1 MRTTL
6 VYRTETLVGRADEQ
20 AQLVAAVE
28 HGLTGSAVVV
38 EVVGEPGIGKTRL
51 LDELSAVAV
60 TRGLAVYS
68 AGASEHDD
76 RPCAPF
82 VDAVG
87 SLAGVV
93 GDGPDGTLWRYQVRR
108 GVSSVLESLAGDR
121 GLLLVLDDFHWAD
134 EESYALLGQLLRRP
148 PRAGIVLAVAYRG
161 RQASDELLAALTDAR
176 LPRWRLE
183 LEPLDAALFGGGTGT
198 GNPRLLLAAGDD
210 VAARAAL
217 SAEIA
222 GLGQR
227 EALVVR
233 AAAVAGDPFEP
244 ERVAGI
250 AGTDVFDVLAALG
263 ELSRRDIVRQ
273 VERSPRWEFRHPVVR
288 AAASPDADER
298 LARTDTAEIAVLVE
312 TTKGTEPAAAVRW
325 LRAVLAEMPA
335 AERDA
340 TAFDLAGALVADGRL
355 PEARALIND
364 LVTTVG
370 WGSAVDRAQVLGLSA
385 RTARLM
391 GHHLAARWLSVTELA
406 SVPVMS
412 WNRARPLLVEIAAA
426 CAAGGDV
433 GTARIWAA
441 MVMGDVGT
449 DPRDRS
455 AVAGAYGLLALA
467 HDFVG
472 QDADE
477 ARTRGAELLDGM
489 VDAELPAAL
498 DAVVWVGWAENL
510 TERYGEAAR
519 HFARGLA
526 VAHGDN
532 HMRYRMLVGL
542 CGTRTW
548 MGRLDE
554 AWALAAEAEAVA
566 KRLGLDDPMVLTLM
580 CQIAV
585 LRGQANAVDFGER
598 AVAAA
603 GGNHTWWAR
612 AAAATLAEARLAAGD
627 AERAVAELLDAGEG
641 PGLPALPAVT
651 RPAWYSVLT
660 AAELRQGRVREAEH
674 WATRAAE
681 AAANLGLAGQ
691 DGFAALARAAVLRAQ
706 GSTGSAADMAGTA
719 AERFGTAGM
728 RLYEGKAH
736 LLTGLAHS
744 DIERAQRDLS
754 HAKSLFVECAAP
766 GLRDLAVNELRR
778 LGARRPRQN
787 QRTTGLTDR
796 ESEIAALVGHGLT
809 NREIAAR
816 VRLSEKTV
824 ETHLGKAFRKLDV
837 STRAGLV
844 ARVTGL
850 EAA

>member
-1 MRTTL
+1 M
-6 VYRTETLVGRADEQ
+6 YRTETLVGRAYEQ

-28 HGLTGSAVVV
+28 HVRTGSAVVV

-51 LDELSAVAV
+51 LDELSTLAE

-68 AGASEHDD
+68 ASASEHDD
-76 RPCAPF
+76 RPCASF

-87 SLAGVV
+87 SLADVV
-93 GDGPDGTLWRYQVRR
+93 GDGPDGALWRYQVRR
-108 GVSSVLESLAGDR
+108 GVSSVLESLAGGR
-121 GLLLVLDDFHWAD
+121 GLLLVLDDFHLAD
-134 EESYALLGQLLRRP
+134 EESYALLGHLLRRP

-161 RQASDELLAALTDAR
+161 RQASCELLAALTDAR

-217 SAEIA
+217 SSEIA
-222 GLGQR
+222 RLGQR
-227 EALVVR
+227 ESLVVR

-244 ERVAGI
+244 EHVARVAGI
-250 AGTDVFDVLAALG
+250 DVFEVLAALG

-273 VERSPRWEFRHPVVR
+273 VERSPRWEFRHPAVR
-288 AAASPDADER
+288 AAASPNADER
-298 LARTDTAEIAVLVE
+298 LARTDPAEIAVLVE
-312 TTKGTEPAAAVRW
+312 TTKGTEPTAAVRW
-325 LRAVLAEMPA
+325 LRAVLAEMPV

-340 TAFDLAGALVADGRL
+340 AAFGLAGALVTDGRL

-364 LVTTVG
+364 LVTTVR
-370 WGSAVDRAQVLGLSA
+370 WGDAVDRAQVLGMSA
-385 RTARLM
+385 RTSRLM
-391 GHHLAARWLSVTELA
+391 GHHPAARWLSVAELA

-433 GTARIWAA
+433 GTARTWAA

-455 AVAGAYGLLALA
+455 AVAGACGLLALA

-472 QDADE
+472 ADADE

-489 VDAELPAAL
+489 VDAELPTAL
-498 DAVVWVGWAENL
+498 DAVVWVGWAEIL
-510 TERYGEAAR
+510 TERHGEAAR
-519 HFARGLA
+519 HFSRGLA
-526 VAHGDN
+526 LVHGDN
-532 HMRYRMLVGL
+532 HMRHRLLIGL
-542 CGTRTW
+542 CATRTW

-554 AWALAAEAEAVA
+554 AWSLADEAEAVA
-566 KRLGLDDPMVLTLM
+566 RRLGLDDPMVPTLR

-585 LRGQANAVDFGER
+585 LRGQATEAVSFGER
-598 AVAAA
+598 AVVAA
-603 GGNHTWWAR
+603 GGRQTWWGR
-612 AAAATLAEARLAAGD
+612 AAAAALAEARLAAGD
-627 AERAVAELLDAGEG
+627 AERAVAELLDAGAG
-641 PGLPALPAVT
+641 PGLRGLPATT
-651 RPAWYSVLT
+651 RPAWYNVLV

-674 WATRAAE
+674 WATRATE
-681 AAANLGLAGQ
+681 AAQGLALAGQ

-706 GSTGSAADMAGTA
+706 ESTSAADLAGIA
-719 AERFGTAGM
+719 ADRFGTAGM

-736 LLTGLAHS
+736 LLAGLAHS
-744 DIERAQRDLS
+744 DIERAQREFS
-754 HAKSLFVECAAP
+754 HARNLFVECAAP
-766 GLRDLAVNELRR
+766 GFRDQAVNELRR
-778 LGARRPRQN
+778 LGARRPKQN
-787 QRTTGLTDR
+787 TGLTAR

-824 ETHLGKAFRKLDV
+824 ETHLGRAFRKLDV

-844 ARVTGL
+844 ARVAGL